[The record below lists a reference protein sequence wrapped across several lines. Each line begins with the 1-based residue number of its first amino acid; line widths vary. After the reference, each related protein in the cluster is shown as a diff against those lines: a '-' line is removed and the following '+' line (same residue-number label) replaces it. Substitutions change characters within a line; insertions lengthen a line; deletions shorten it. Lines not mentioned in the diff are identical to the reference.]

1 MKTFSRSL
9 FPLLLSVLVV
19 FLISCSLPDSPAKGG
34 TATVRMNLSSP
45 LFSSAD
51 ARAVFGGDGYIYLR
65 TMGGPLGAS
74 GPAYGPFP
82 VVGGAAVIT
91 GIPAGSYSDILVLH
105 SQKTLEG
112 TSVTLDGVSVPF
124 TEAISLP
131 DSEFTERVMDT
142 EDDEGFPA
150 LIDGYGSEGKSG
162 PVTLR
167 SGVNAIS
174 LTLVPMCASTST
186 VELTQSGTVFSGSFG
201 NTAQRFIRLELASN
215 PDDWDTA
222 QVTVSH
228 STVSPALVLYD
239 RNSSALSDFAFNSSL
254 GAYLS
259 TVPISSFPLYL
270 LVNLLPS
277 GGLNFNV
284 VNGSLDLI
292 TPRLQSLT
300 VNGLAVSPAL
310 QDAVSVYSATI
321 PNTEATAVIQAS
333 AVNSAHAVSY
343 VPSATM
349 SGIDVGDFRTAQV
362 TVTNSATAQSKAYTL
377 TIQREENPTMVVS
390 VDTYPQTSGDYVS
403 FNLSVPGT
411 ETKYVDVENTG
422 AGKLVITC
430 AITGN
435 QRECFTV
442 SPAGATI
449 PPGETRTFT
458 VAYTGA
464 SPSPDEA
471 ELRMSNNDPVASD
484 FYLNLSGMVC

>member
-9 FPLLLSVLVV
+9 FPVLLSILVV
-19 FLISCSLPDSPAKGG
+19 FLISCSLLDSPAKGG

-51 ARAVFGGDGYIYLR
+51 ARAVFGGYGYIYLR

-124 TEAISLP
+124 VQAISLP

-201 NTAQRFIRLELASN
+201 NTAQRFIRLELAST
-215 PDDWDTA
+215 PEGWETA
-222 QVTVSH
+222 KFTVSH
-228 STVSPALVLYD
+228 TTVNPALVLFD
-239 RNSSALSDFAFNSSL
+239 RNGSALSDFAFNSSL

-259 TVPISSFPLYL
+259 TVPVSSFPLYL

-300 VNGLAVSPAL
+300 VNGIAVSPAL
-310 QDAVSVYSATI
+310 QDAVSTYMVTI
-321 PNTEATAVIQAS
+321 PNTADTAVIQAV
-333 AVNSAHAVSY
+333 AVNPAHAVSY
-343 VPSATM
+343 EPSETM
-349 SGIDVGDFRTAQV
+349 SEMLEVEERTAQI
-362 TVTNSATAQSKAYTL
+362 TVTNPTTAQIKAYNL
-377 TIQREENPTMVVS
+377 TIQREENPTMVVIGQ
-390 VDTYPQTSGDYVS
+390 QTGSSVS
-403 FNLSVPGT
+403 FNLIEPGT

-422 AGKLVITC
+422 AGKLIITC
-430 AITGN
+430 AITGE

-449 PPGETRTFT
+449 PPGGTQTFT
-458 VAYTGA
+458 VAYTGTY

-471 ELRMSNNDPVASD
+471 ELRMSNNDPDASD
-484 FYLNLSGMVC
+484 FYLNLSGKVS

>member
-9 FPLLLSVLVV
+9 FILLLSILVV

-51 ARAVFGGDGYIYLR
+51 ARAVFGGYGYIYLR
-65 TMGGPLGAS
+65 TMGGPRGAS

-91 GIPAGSYSDILVLH
+91 GIPAGAYSDILVLH

-124 TEAISLP
+124 VQAISLP

-186 VELTQSGTVFSGSFG
+186 VALTQSGTVFSGSFG
-201 NTAQRFIRLELASN
+201 NTAQRFIRLELAST
-215 PDDWDTA
+215 PEGWETA
-222 QVTVSH
+222 KFTVSH
-228 STVSPALVLYD
+228 TTVSPSLVLYD
-239 RNSSALSDFAFNSSL
+239 RNGLALSDFAFNSAL

-277 GGLNFNV
+277 GGLSFNAM
-284 VNGSLDLI
+284 NGTLDLI
-292 TPRLQSLT
+292 TP
-300 VNGLAVSPAL
+300 
-310 QDAVSVYSATI
+310 
-321 PNTEATAVIQAS
+321 
-333 AVNSAHAVSY
+333 
-343 VPSATM
+343 
-349 SGIDVGDFRTAQV
+349 
-362 TVTNSATAQSKAYTL
+362 
-377 TIQREENPTMVVS
+377 QREENPTMVVK
-390 VDTYPQTSGDYVS
+390 VNTYQQTTGDNVS
-403 FNLSVPGT
+403 FNVSGFLSEIKNV
-411 ETKYVDVENTG
+411 YVENTG
-422 AGKLVITC
+422 GGKLVITC
-430 AITGN
+430 AITGE
-435 QRECFTV
+435 QPDYFTV
-442 SPAGATI
+442 DPDEATI
-449 PPGETRTFT
+449 PPGETQTFAVVYTDTEAGITRTAILT
-458 VAYTGA
+458 IA
-464 SPSPDEA
+464 SNDPDEP
-471 ELRMSNNDPVASD
+471 EFV
-484 FYLNLSGMVC
+484 LNLSGSCS